1 MNNRLFFSPLWKGPW
16 GKQNHK
22 KSPPL
27 FSMSL
32 MTLTTPVSDM
42 KWLLLQ
48 SVLLKREY
56 NVWALPTLS
65 LSPLLRS
72 SFSSSCRNFLPWDFQ
87 LLPNLLEIGEIFQI
101 CYVWEANSKKDKI
114 TNLVTAV
121 RSWQIFSLKILAKFK
136 VESLIFIYF
145 IFAE

>member
-1 MNNRLFFSPLWKGPW
+1 MNNRLFFFFPS
-16 GKQNHK
+16 GKDLEGNK
-22 KSPPL
+22 TTRNPPL

-32 MTLTTPVSDM
+32 MTPMTSVSDM
-42 KWLLLQ
+42 KWQLLQ

-72 SFSSSCRNFLPWDFQ
+72 SFSSSWRNFLPWDFQ
-87 LLPNLLEIGEIFQI
+87 LLPNLLEISEIFQI

-121 RSWQIFSLKILAKFK
+121 RSWQIFSLKILVKFK